1 MKLSAVVQLID
12 GFSQAPAVG
21 FLPRFLLNQKPFLPL
36 AKPQAF
42 YAFSDLDD
50 GDYRLTALAPQF
62 FAQEVAFQVP
72 LRLPLAAAIVP
83 CYLAPSPLYPY
94 PPGTT
99 LIRGQVLQAGTKS
112 PLAGVSVSA
121 SYPNWQGKPK
131 SAATLSSDYGK
142 YDGRYALA
150 LGGKL
155 APDTLVVLSFSKAGY
170 ASVEKQLLLQPATMQ
185 FVDIEMR

>member
-21 FLPRFLLNQKPFLPL
+21 FQPRFLLNQKPFMPL

-62 FAQEVAFQVP
+62 FAQEVAFRVP

-83 CYLAPSPLYPY
+83 CCLAPSPLYPY

-99 LIRGQVLQAGTKS
+99 LIRGQVLQAGTRL

-121 SYPNWQGKPK
+121 NY
-131 SAATLSSDYGK
+131 LS
-142 YDGRYALA
+142 
-150 LGGKL
+150 LGGRQRSRATGRRGCKIYV
-155 APDTLVVLSFSKAGY
+155 APSEG
-170 ASVEKQLLLQPATMQ
+170 PPC
-185 FVDIEMR
+185 